1 MGSLKGGQ
9 GSGSLALRVHKLEA
23 EFDSGIK
30 TVRHL
35 ARQLEKL
42 GVRFRLSRRTLR
54 DPLREVRT
62 PFGDRG

>member
-1 MGSLKGGQ
+1 MGPLQGGQ
-9 GSGSLALRVHKLEA
+9 ESGSLALRVHKLET

-62 PFGDRG
+62 PSGVRG